1 MNESIAQTTDITG
14 SNNIVVTMC
23 NDCGTTRTVARRAA
37 RVGRLRCAT
46 CKTSTHHTALDLGDD
61 WREDSNRRNDG
72 PIAQREALV
81 RRAEEVG
88 IRVRFLRADYGTPV
102 EVRRYEGGKYDGAIC
117 MFVDSEISI
126 AAQIESIK
134 WAWSHTL
141 TSEFAGPLCED
152 DAGLEFRGFYKKS
165 A

>member
-46 CKTSTHHTALDLGDD
+46 CKTSTHHGALDLGDD

-72 PIAQREALV
+72 LIAQREALI

-88 IRVRFLRADYGTPV
+88 IRVRIGPAEFDTPV
-102 EVRRYEGGKYDGAIC
+102 EVRRYEGGKYDGVFY
-117 MFVDSEISI
+117 MYVNSEIHVSE
-126 AAQIESIK
+126 QIECIK
-134 WAWSHTL
+134 WGWSHAL
-141 TSEFAGPLCED
+141 TSRFDGDLCAD
-152 DAGLEFRGFYKKS
+152 IAGLEYRGIYKKP

>member
-37 RVGRLRCAT
+37 RVGGLRCAT